1 MLFLSDPAISSH
13 LSDSIKK
20 GVWLDTI
27 VISCWQ
33 GHFTSKCVRQCVLAD
48 AKFGFKTFYL
58 SYSFLMANFAKP
70 MKFFFLAVLRCPETL
85 SISHENANFLFSVVR
100 VVQGEAKTPK
110 IMGCLQGKFCI
121 FTCLKI
127 GTFRGKWTLEWV
139 IKTSHFVLLALYFLS
154 TSKLAFSLI
163 ASQRCLARTA
173 KKVWVRAQNSAKNN
187 FLPLRLETYLAWT
200 FLFPCSF
207 LNNYPW
213 TSEKNS
219 FFNKLW
225 V

>member
-1 MLFLSDPAISSH
+1 M
-13 LSDSIKK
+13 
-20 GVWLDTI
+20 
-27 VISCWQ
+27 
-33 GHFTSKCVRQCVLAD
+33 VRQ
-48 AKFGFKTFYL
+48 
-58 SYSFLMANFAKP
+58 
-70 MKFFFLAVLRCPETL
+70 
-85 SISHENANFLFSVVR
+85 
-100 VVQGEAKTPK
+100 KTPK
-110 IMGCLQGKFCI
+110 IMGCCRANFAFLHA
-121 FTCLKI
+121 LKI

-139 IKTSHFVLLALYFLS
+139 IKTSHFVLLALYFLI
-154 TSKLAFSLI
+154 TSKLALSLI

-173 KKVWVRAQNSAKNN
+173 KKVWVKAQNSAKNN

-225 V
+225 VLIVRLKQKIGGSQGEKLAKRGIETTAVTQKSTTKIKRHCLQANCFPPYLRQAAKIYVATSYIVVGQ